1 MKGTLAAG
9 VILGISESLVLT
21 SMGASWA
28 PAVAFGLL
36 LLVLAVRPTG
46 LFGR

>member
-1 MKGTLAAG
+1 
-9 VILGISESLVLT
+9 VLT
-21 SMGASWA
+21 SFGASWA

-36 LLVLAVRPTG
+36 LIVLAVRPMG

>member
-1 MKGTLAAG
+1 MSGTLVAAI
-9 VILGISESLVLT
+9 ILGIAESIVL
-21 SMGASWA
+21 MFLGASWA

-36 LLVLAVRPTG
+36 LAVLAFRPKG

>member
-1 MKGTLAAG
+1 MPGTLAAG
-9 VILGISESLVLT
+9 IILGIAESMVL
-21 SMGASWA
+21 SSLGASWA